1 MKRKFILLIGLAA
14 VAITGC
20 GKSSGDSD
28 ITAKSN
34 GIVKYS
40 EEADIPQTDAGEKP
54 ETYKDE
60 IKTVFEANKKDMDT
74 EVECE
79 HVSYKIERVEITKK
93 IGDHKKEAINFWNEQ
108 TNDNGDLTGDEQY
121 IWITIKA
128 KNYGDDDQ
136 NILLNNLIVSIN
148 SENVVQETAAEAR
161 YIMPEQ
167 NDMGPE
173 KRFHCLLATG
183 EEKEFEIGY
192 IIEEENA
199 PDALYYCLGDGG
211 STLDDPN
218 NTFVYLGKLSDE

>member
-20 GKSSGDSD
+20 GKSSGGSD

-60 IKTVFEANKKDMDT
+60 VKTVFEANKKDMDT
-74 EVECE
+74 EVNDGD
-79 HVSYKIERVEITKK
+79 VNYKIEKVEITKK

-128 KNYGDDDQ
+128 KNCGDDDQ

-167 NDMGPE
+167 NDMGVE
-173 KRFHCLLATG
+173 KRFHCLLAAG

-218 NTFVYLGKLSDE
+218 NTFVYLGELSDE